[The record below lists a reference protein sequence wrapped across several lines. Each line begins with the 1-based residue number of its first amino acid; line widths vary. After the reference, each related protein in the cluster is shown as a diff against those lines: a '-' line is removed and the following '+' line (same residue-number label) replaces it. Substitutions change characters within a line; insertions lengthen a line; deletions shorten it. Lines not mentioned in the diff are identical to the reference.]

1 MNTARTFRFSIIGAL
16 SGALVSVFTVAFTE
30 QASGH
35 NIAEESLKHFLVE
48 TPVSWTLYLLPVM
61 GVIMAILLG
70 GFFRRKELHGKFFE
84 ALFENSPLAITTLGL
99 ENEIITSNPA
109 FEKLF
114 GFNHIESVGKNLDYL
129 ITNSQTQGEAR
140 QLTANA
146 QKGKPIFASV
156 QRQRKDGHLLDVDV
170 YGVPVF
176 VENKK
181 VGVLGLYHDVTAQK
195 KALEALRESEE
206 KYRDIYDNV
215 SDFLYTHDLEGNITN
230 LNPAFEK
237 AVGLSRDKLLKMNIK
252 DFMPDRHKPLFRY
265 YLSKVTKLEVST
277 GLLHVVNH
285 SGQEMIIEYK
295 NSLIKGPDGPLG
307 VQGSARDI
315 TARKEL
321 ETNLKKSVEE
331 QDRLARTDTLTDLLN
346 RRGIYEQLE
355 GELNRSQRDNFSLTI
370 ALIDLDGLKFI
381 NDTYGHSQ
389 GDHAIKSF
397 ADSLKRGTRNYDSLG
412 RLGGDEFLMVLPQ
425 TGLEAAEQIC
435 QRISADLNKRGSGVK
450 GLSYT
455 FSAGLATFRQDEKN
469 SSSLDRVLS
478 RADKALYIAKQMSN
492 GNVAM
497 EEQQQPTPET
507 KSLASVYRR

>member
-1 MNTARTFRFSIIGAL
+1 MNTIRTLRFSIL
-16 SGALVSVFTVAFTE
+16 GALVGTLASIFVVAFTE

-35 NIAEESLKHFLVE
+35 MIAEESLGHFLFE
-48 TPVSWTLYLLPVM
+48 TPVSWTLFVLPIV
-61 GVIMAILLG
+61 GVIMAILVG
-70 GFFRRKELHGKFFE
+70 GFFRKKELHGKFFE

-99 ENEIITSNPA
+99 DNEIITSNPA

-114 GFNHIESVGKNLDYL
+114 GFTHIESVGKNLDYL
-129 ITNSQTQGEAR
+129 ITNSDTQGEAK

-156 QRQRKDGHLLDVDV
+156 QRKTKKGNLLDVDV

-195 KALEALRESEE
+195 KALSALRESEE
-206 KYRDIYDNV
+206 KYREIYDNV
-215 SDFLYTHDLEGNITN
+215 SDFLYTHDLEGNLTN

-237 AVGLSRDKLLKMNIK
+237 AIGLSKKKLLTMNIK
-252 DFMPDRHKPLFRY
+252 DFMPERHKPLFRY
-265 YLSKVTKLEVST
+265 YLSKVSKLEVST

-285 SGQEMIIEYK
+285 AGKEMIIEYK

-321 ETNLKKSVEE
+321 EANLKKSVEE

-355 GELNRSQRDNFSLTI
+355 GELNRSQRDNFTLTI
-370 ALIDLDGLKFI
+370 ALMDLDGLKFI

-389 GDHAIKSF
+389 GDHAIQSF

-425 TGLEAAEQIC
+425 TGIEAAEQIC
-435 QRISADLNKRGSGVK
+435 QRISADLNKRGSGVN
-450 GLSYT
+450 GLAYT
-455 FSAGLATFRQDEKN
+455 FSAGLATFKDGEKN
-469 SSSLDRVLS
+469 SASIDQVLS
-478 RADKALYIAKQMSN
+478 RADKALYLAKQMSN
-492 GNVAM
+492 GNVAL
-497 EEQQQPTPET
+497 EEENQPTPQT